1 MPPPGHAPPGYAPP
15 GYAPPG
21 YPPPGYPVAMPA
33 AHKPGAIPLRP
44 LGLGDI
50 YDGAFK
56 IIRFNPKST
65 VGSAALVAAVAMAIP
80 ILVTGFMVLLF
91 DISDGLAALESEEA
105 DLSGSDVAGL
115 MTAYGALGAGAVLQ
129 WFGLLFVTGMVAHVT
144 AAAAIGRK
152 LSLGEA
158 WAATHGKRWRL
169 VGLAVLL
176 GAATALFLAAI
187 VISIVVMFVVLP
199 GWVAVLA
206 SLGAG
211 LLGFLAMVFLWVR
224 VYYLAVPPL
233 MLEPIGV
240 FGALGRSWALTSR
253 QFWRTFGIALLTL
266 VITQIA
272 ASLIGIPFA
281 IIGSFGPLAT
291 GNGEL
296 GLMIMIVA
304 NALSAVV
311 SASFVAP
318 FTSAVTSL
326 QYIDQRIRKEGYD
339 VELVTRAGIVAP

>member
-1 MPPPGHAPPGYAPP
+1 
-15 GYAPPG
+15 
-21 YPPPGYPVAMPA
+21 MPA

-44 LGLGDI
+44 LGLGDM

-56 IIRFNPKST
+56 IIRFNPMST
-65 VGSAALVAAVAMAIP
+65 VGSAALVTAIAMAIP
-80 ILVTGFMVLLF
+80 IVVTGAMVLLL
-91 DISDGLAALESEEA
+91 DISGDLATLESEEA
-105 DLSGSDVAGL
+105 DLSSSDLAGL
-115 MTAYGALGAGAVLQ
+115 MTAYGSLVVGAALQ
-129 WFGLLFVTGMVAHVT
+129 WFGLIFVTGMVAHVT
-144 AAAAIGRK
+144 AAAAVGRK

-176 GAATALFLAAI
+176 ATASTVFLLLIVAAI
-187 VISIVVMFVVLP
+187 VVVAFLLPVLP
-199 GWVAVLA
+199 AVLV
-206 SLGAG
+206 SVGLGGVG
-211 LLGFLAMVFLWVR
+211 LLTMVFFWVR

-272 ASLIGIPFA
+272 ASLIGAPFA
-281 IIGSFGPLAT
+281 IIGAIGPLAT
-291 GNGEL
+291 SNGEL
-296 GLMIMIVA
+296 GLMIMVA
-304 NALSAVV
+304 TNALSAVV
-311 SASFVAP
+311 SSSFVAP

-339 VELVTRAGIVAP
+339 VELVTRAGIAGP